1 MRPANT
7 LSEQDT
13 VPHELDEPRHV
24 DWVDVKFAL
33 LLGVIMVFVKVTSDA
48 HPDWHFSRTTI
59 DDIASVTVIG
69 YVISRARRRPE
80 KIDEWGLSTPITW
93 QAALMAVPLA
103 AMGIGM
109 LIAGT
114 VLANGTL
121 SFKPAYVSQMIE
133 YIPAGFPQQFLMCSI
148 GLAALSTL
156 RAFRG
161 SWRLPLAVGV
171 VFSLAHFWTPA
182 RIPGAI
188 VPVQM
193 ILTLPAGFFAAFYFL
208 KFRTIVPLTAIHAV
222 MYPLLHNWIEMRL

>member
-1 MRPANT
+1 
-7 LSEQDT
+7 
-13 VPHELDEPRHV
+13 V
-24 DWVDVKFAL
+24 DWVDAKFAL

-48 HPDWHFSRTTI
+48 HPDWHFCRTTI
-59 DDIASVTVIG
+59 DDIASVMIIG
-69 YVISRARRRPE
+69 YVIARARRHPE
-80 KIDEWGLSTPITW
+80 KLDEWGLSTPITW
-93 QAALMAVPLA
+93 PAVLMGVALA
-103 AMGIGM
+103 AIGIGM
-109 LIAGT
+109 LVAGT
-114 VLANGTL
+114 ILANGTL
-121 SFKPAYVSQMIE
+121 SFEPAYVSQMIE
-133 YIPAGFPQQFLMCSI
+133 YIPAGFPQQFVMCSI

-182 RIPGAI
+182 RIPGTI

-222 MYPLLHNWIEMRL
+222 MYPLLHNWIEMCL